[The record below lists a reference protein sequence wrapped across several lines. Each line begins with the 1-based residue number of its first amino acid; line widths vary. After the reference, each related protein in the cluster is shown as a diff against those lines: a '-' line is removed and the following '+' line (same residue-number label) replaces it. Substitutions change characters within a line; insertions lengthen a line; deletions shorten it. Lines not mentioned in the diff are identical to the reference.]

1 MGFCMHYDGLLDR
14 MIEARD
20 LYLDKKNG
28 LIFPDKLKFKCAFIH
43 DEHFYDKKI
52 QFWDEVYSIPMKSMQ
67 KWISHEPIVKIV
79 DPSLI
84 VSQIH
89 KFIEFDL
96 LKVTYQ

>member
-1 MGFCMHYDGLLDR
+1 
-14 MIEARD
+14 
-20 LYLDKKNG
+20 
-28 LIFPDKLKFKCAFIH
+28 
-43 DEHFYDKKI
+43 
-52 QFWDEVYSIPMKSMQ
+52 MKSMQ